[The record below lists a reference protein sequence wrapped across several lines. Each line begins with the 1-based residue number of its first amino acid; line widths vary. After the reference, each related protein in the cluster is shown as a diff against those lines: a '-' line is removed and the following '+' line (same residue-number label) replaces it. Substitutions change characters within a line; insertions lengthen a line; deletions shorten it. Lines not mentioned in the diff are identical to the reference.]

1 MRNADLAVIARIR
14 ADFAS
19 GDAEAARK
27 AARVSRADVAA
38 AAGVS
43 RQTVFAWETGKAV
56 PSARNALNYARALAA
71 AVPHP
76 AAAAGGN

>member
-14 ADFAS
+14 ADLAS
-19 GDAEAARK
+19 GAARAAREAAM
-27 AARVSRADVAA
+27 VSRADVAA

-71 AVPHP
+71 AVPQP
-76 AAAAGGN
+76 AAMASGT